1 MSKVFDLLFAETER
15 KMSSDA
21 LDDMLFGELRDTV
34 FEGES
39 ELYNSFV
46 SVLSSPLT
54 DRCAIIRRQEIIRD
68 LSALP
73 HMADSMCDICRKA
86 KDVQAENRKNL
97 YQKIDAQMRLRIN
110 YQTVQR
116 IFEYFCEMGELI
128 RGCRFRSADL
138 NQLRDYFSQTDKFL
152 RLQNGLSALTR
163 KMSAPDAYSGEV
175 GFNDLAAFKT
185 MCITDLNPKG
195 GADDIASTKRPR
207 LFRKE
212 SSRNVGGKID
222 YTKAKDIERQVEEIT
237 EKAVYDVCR
246 VLAGVYS
253 YFKALFRSLYEQL
266 TFYRATL
273 RYTEYLQRSGFE
285 YCIPEVAEESNKIEA
300 SRLYLLP
307 LALKN
312 GTADANDFSAQEN
325 RVFVI
330 TGYNRGGKTTFL
342 RSLGFAQISAQ
353 AGIAVPAR
361 SYRCSV
367 FRYISVHF
375 PRGEGKQLSA
385 GLFEDEI
392 KRLKSDMDRIKNHA
406 LILMNESFSTTV
418 ESEAEQ
424 LASDVI
430 AALAHIGSSVFFVT
444 HFYDFAVRI
453 DELNRRLGGGT
464 VAVNL
469 VTRKYEKPNSRTDY
483 QIVRGD
489 PIPNYRI
496 RLQDFI

>member
-1 MSKVFDLLFAETER
+1 MSVMKENGRLKQNLRTTFSTS
-15 KMSSDA
+15 KY
-21 LDDMLFGELRDTV
+21 MLGYVWRSRSGKGYILMK
-34 FEGES
+34 
-39 ELYNSFV
+39 SFL
-46 SVLSSPLT
+46 SVLGAVLPL
-54 DRCAIIRRQEIIRD
+54 
-68 LSALP
+68 
-73 HMADSMCDICRKA
+73 
-86 KDVQAENRKNL
+86 
-97 YQKIDAQMRLRIN
+97 
-110 YQTVQR
+110 
-116 IFEYFCEMGELI
+116 
-128 RGCRFRSADL
+128 
-138 NQLRDYFSQTDKFL
+138 
-152 RLQNGLSALTR
+152 GL
-163 KMSAPDAYSGEV
+163 V
-175 GFNDLAAFKT
+175 
-185 MCITDLNPKG
+185 
-195 GADDIASTKRPR
+195 
-207 LFRKE
+207 
-212 SSRNVGGKID
+212 
-222 YTKAKDIERQVEEIT
+222 
-237 EKAVYDVCR
+237 
-246 VLAGVYS
+246 
-253 YFKALFRSLYEQL
+253 
-266 TFYRATL
+266 
-273 RYTEYLQRSGFE
+273 
-285 YCIPEVAEESNKIEA
+285 
-300 SRLYLLP
+300 LLP
-307 LALKN
+307 GLIINELTGAQRVDVLLWYIAA
-312 GTADANDFSAQEN
+312 TAG
-325 RVFVI
+325 I
-330 TGYNRGGKTTFL
+330 P
-342 RSLGFAQISAQ
+342 AQ